1 MPEFDLHAGETV
13 IRSVRKHWLVLLFE
27 VLPFLI
33 LAYLPLMVPGI
44 LDFVSGT
51 SNALEP
57 LIAFLVGGNPWITLM
72 LGLWW
77 LMMWIAAFNTFT
89 SYYLNQWIITTHR
102 IVEIKQNGFFD
113 RHVSSVHL
121 NRVQDVTTEIHGIFG
136 TLLGFGTLIV
146 QSAGAND
153 FFRMYGVEDPAGL
166 RDLVMREVSALHNAQ
181 IKPTL

>member
-1 MPEFDLHAGETV
+1 MVEFDLDPGEVVT
-13 IRSVRKHWLVLLFE
+13 RSVRKHWFVLLFE
-27 VLPFLI
+27 VLPFLL
-33 LAYLPLMVPGI
+33 LAYLPLLIPSF
-44 LDFVSGT
+44 LDFIAGQSPLLT
-51 SNALEP
+51 P
-57 LIAFLVGGNPWITLM
+57 LIAFLMGENPWSRLF

-77 LMMWIAAFNTFT
+77 LLMWVAAFNTFT

-102 IVEIKQNGFFD
+102 IVEIKQEGFFA

-153 FFRMYGVEDPAGL
+153 FFRMHGVENPTAL
-166 RDLVMREVSALHNAQ
+166 RDLVMKEISALHAIHNH
-181 IKPTL
+181 P